1 MNAPLLAF
9 LNFAMGDATFSS
21 LVMIILAVLIV
32 RLLTGGGFGRVRRL
46 ERWRNRPRG
55 WQLVM
60 IISLSLIFFRI
71 VGKLALG
78 FFAILL
84 AVCSF
89 LLWLWALLDCI
100 SRLTSAD
107 DRNRTTWIV
116 WLLVILFAPFIG
128 ALVYMLVN
136 HVGPRPAVPFGP
148 SASTPPPSAPPP
160 SSPPPAAPPPPPAPV
175 ESTVAK
181 TFSEPFK
188 IYNQP
193 APASASPAQPA
204 ASRPAGG
211 CPKCGAPLP
220 PDAPEGL
227 CPRCLLQMNLGAP
240 TQFPGTAAASF
251 TTSTPPPPPAPEDIA
266 KHFPQLEILECL
278 GRGGMGVVYKARQPR
293 LNRLVALKIL
303 APGRQQD
310 PQFADR
316 FLREAQALAR
326 LSHPNIVTVYDF
338 GESDGLYYLLME
350 YVDGVTLRGLL
361 HGTKL
366 EPVQALA
373 IVPRICEALQYA
385 HEQGVVH
392 RDIKPENVLI
402 DKQGRV
408 KIADF
413 GIARMLGV
421 EGLPAHTRDRY
432 VIGTPY
438 YMAPEQVEKPLE
450 VDHRADIYSLGVVFY
465 EMLTGELP
473 LGRFALPSQKVSVD
487 VRLDDIVLR
496 TLEKEPQRR
505 YQHASEVRTDVENV
519 SGVTTGTPAPI
530 PGVNLGAPPPPRP
543 PPPPSMAT
551 PPPPPPPPPPD
562 LSEALHAVHLPGT
575 LLCTVGIWHVICA
588 VWWVVVGL
596 TVAYSAQNVSLL
608 TPQFEQIGAAGAISP
623 AWIFAAFVNGMAGV
637 VIICGAKNMKRL
649 EHHTTAVVAAVV
661 AFALNFFGMISA
673 SSRPDSDALS
683 VVTVACTL
691 AGAWAFVVLNRR
703 KIVAAFA
710 AQAQHAQALSM
721 PPPVATTA
729 ETYPGESKFSR
740 KAILG
745 LLWAVLGIVAV
756 VFIINALDSG
766 FPQRMDGVAL
776 LLFSPFL
783 AAPLGTTILGWTAA
797 GEILRSRGRLHG
809 LWLAV
814 FDGLFF
820 PLLALDGVI
829 TFLCYLATVAAWGSN
844 VEPPDRYLALMW
856 FAAVLLSLLADVLI
870 VLLVAGAAHRAA
882 ASSAAPAPSL
892 AWRIFKGLLII
903 GMVLLL
909 LAAGGALAALLAW
922 NHSARTNSWGFNI
935 APVRVNAPPLSPQLA
950 KLDQAQQTFERVQQQ
965 FAAGL
970 ATQADIIDAAEQVEV
985 LKAQLAGDPVAAAQA
1000 RLNAAQQRR
1009 DLDEQL
1015 HNASLMP
1022 QTDYDRAQ
1030 SDLAQRKAE
1039 LNALQN
1045 NSTPPPPTPPEPP
1058 APSPP
1063 GDTSNA
1069 TTSATGVS
1077 ANLPSMSAT
1086 VSSTGVTA
1094 SMTTPG
1100 LPGVSVPASSTPPLP
1115 RGYTQAAP
1123 EPRTDPDASVKVE
1136 ISAIEKFDYE
1146 NSKLASFLNIA
1157 RRPNLSPAVQSLLV
1171 RDAYG
1176 HLDYENSK
1184 MSLLEA
1190 LINRRDFSEDART
1203 AILRQLNSLDFENNR
1218 LTILN
1223 LLNTKP
1229 ASSSN

>member
-1 MNAPLLAF
+1 
-9 LNFAMGDATFSS
+9 MGDATFSS

-60 IISLSLIFFRI
+60 IISLSLIFFR
-71 VGKLALG
+71 VMGKLALG

-160 SSPPPAAPPPPPAPV
+160 ASPPPAARPPSPAPV

-204 ASRPAGG
+204 ASRPAGV

-519 SGVTTGTPAPI
+519 SGITTGTPAPI
-530 PGVNLGAPPPPRP
+530 PGVNLGAPPPPRT

-562 LSEALHAVHLPGT
+562 LSEALHTVHLPGT

-683 VVTVACTL
+683 VVTLLGAL
-691 AGAWAFVVLNRR
+691 AGAWALGVLNRR

-721 PPPVATTA
+721 PPPVAPTA
-729 ETYPGESKFSR
+729 ETYPGESKFSL

-756 VFIINALDSG
+756 VFIINTLDSR
-766 FPQRMDGVAL
+766 FYQRMDGVAL

-814 FDGLFF
+814 FDGLLF

-829 TFLCYLATVAAWGSN
+829 AFLGYLAIIAVWRSN
-844 VEPPDRYLALMW
+844 TESPARYLAITG
-856 FAAVLLSLLADVLI
+856 FSVVLLSLLADALI
-870 VLLVAGAAHRAA
+870 IGLA
-882 ASSAAPAPSL
+882 ASSVRRAAGPAAPPPSF
-892 AWRIFKGLLII
+892 AWRFFKGLLVLGI
-903 GMVLLL
+903 VLLFV
-909 LAAGGALAALLAW
+909 AAAGALAAYLAW
-922 NHSARTNSWGFNI
+922 IHSSRVFPPAFSVG
-935 APVRVNAPPLSPQLA
+935 PVRVSLPPRSPVREQLDLA
-950 KLDQAQQTFERVQQQ
+950 RQNLARAQQR
-965 FAAGL
+965 FAVGL

-1000 RLNAAQQRR
+1000 RLNAAQKRR

-1015 HNASLMP
+1015 HNAGLMP

-1030 SDLAQRKAE
+1030 SDLLQRQAE
-1039 LNALQN
+1039 LDALQN
-1045 NSTPPPPTPPEPP
+1045 NSASPPPTPPEPS
-1058 APSPP
+1058 APPP
-1063 GDTSNA
+1063 PSDTSNA
-1069 TTSATGVS
+1069 TMSATVVS
-1077 ANLPSMSAT
+1077 ANLPSLSAT
-1086 VSSTGVTA
+1086 
-1094 SMTTPG
+1094 
-1100 LPGVSVPASSTPPLP
+1100 VSVPASSTPPLP
-1115 RGYTQAAP
+1115 RGYAQAAP

-1184 MSLLEA
+1184 MTLLEA

-1203 AILRQLNSLDFENNR
+1203 AILKQLNSLDFENNR

-1229 ASSSN
+1229 APSSN